1 MFSYLMS
8 SFYLLPCKSPI
19 RINGK
24 EERMTR
30 ISYFITPT
38 PPSEYNSSIL
48 FPHFCHNYL
57 FSISFFPLWS
67 LSARSRCE
75 LTQQTDKG
83 EVNQYKM
90 HQNPSLTQ
98 TTWRVIHI
106 FLSPFLIFI
115 SLITAYTLANKETF
129 WNQSFRIRNNISY
142 NWKDLSYSRF
152 YTN

>member
-1 MFSYLMS
+1 MGRRKGWLELVIS
-8 SFYLLPCKSPI
+8 SHLLHPLNKI
-19 RINGK
+19 LQ
-24 EERMTR
+24 
-30 ISYFITPT
+30 SYFHVFAIITC
-38 PPSEYNSSIL
+38 
-48 FPHFCHNYL
+48 FPL
-57 FSISFFPLWS
+57 AFFPLWS

-83 EVNQYKM
+83 EVNQYKT

-106 FLSPFLIFI
+106 FLPPFLIFI

-152 YTN
+152 YIH